1 MKDILLAVWR
11 YRHFVVSSVINELRS
26 RFARSKLGATWAIL
40 QPLTQ
45 AIIYA
50 VVFSQVLGARMPGVQ
65 DPYAYGIYLLAG
77 ILGWSLFS
85 EILTRSITV
94 FVDNANLL
102 RKIVFPRMCL
112 PVIVAG
118 SALVNATL
126 LFVAI
131 IAVLLALG
139 HMPTLQMLW
148 LPVLAALT
156 IALGLGLGIFL
167 GVVNVF
173 VRDVAQTMAVV
184 LQIWF
189 WVTPIVYFSTV
200 VPTGFR
206 RLVVYNPMYPV
217 IVGFQNV
224 VVFDKSPPFVDL
236 AWVAVLAILL
246 LGVSMFM
253 FRRAS
258 TQMVDVL

>member
-1 MKDILLAVWR
+1 VKDILLAVWR
-11 YRHFVVSSVINELRS
+11 YRHFVTSSVVNELRS
-26 RFARSKLGATWAIL
+26 RFARSKLGAIWAIL

-50 VVFSQVLGARMPGVQ
+50 VVFSRVLGARMPGVQ

-131 IAVLLALG
+131 LGVLLVLG
-139 HMPTLQMLW
+139 HMPGLQILW
-148 LPVLAALT
+148 LPVMALLT
-156 IALGLGLGIFL
+156 VALGLGLGIFL
-167 GVVNVF
+167 GVLNVF

-200 VPTGFR
+200 VPAGFHR
-206 RLVVYNPMYPV
+206 IVLYNPMYPV
-217 IVGFQNV
+217 IIGFQNIV
-224 VVFDKSPPFVDL
+224 LFNKPPPFLDL
-236 AWVAVLAILL
+236 VWVVGLAVVMLA
-246 LGVSMFM
+246 VSMFM